1 MLKRVMAIAMAF
13 VGLSVGA
20 GFASG
25 QEVLQFFVVFGHAGL
40 WGAVAVALMMC
51 VIGLV
56 ILQLGSY
63 YQATEHTAV
72 FDKVAHPVAA
82 KFLDGSVMLTI
93 FSLGMVM
100 FAGAG
105 ANLNQQFGLPIW
117 VGAVILLVLVVV
129 LGRLDVDKVSNIIG
143 AITPGIILF
152 IVIAA
157 VYAFATAPDDWS
169 HLEESASTIRTTLP
183 NVWVGALNYLGF
195 SLIVVVSMSI
205 VIGGYYLNARIAGIG
220 GLLGG
225 GIFGLMLC
233 LVASSLFLKVD
244 MLKDDAMP
252 MLTLVGL
259 MHPIMGTLMSVAI
272 YGMIFNSAL
281 GMFYALTRRL
291 TVTKPQNFNST
302 FVMAVLVGFVLS
314 FLGFRTLVTYLYP
327 LLGYVGVALMFV
339 LVYAWIRD
347 RGVIV
352 NEVKRRQRIR
362 ALVTRKLD
370 PARKFTAVHQREL
383 ARRLKA
389 SNIDEEEMAATVRE
403 KVARQLDE
411 DESVDFSIDDNSS
424 SGHGSSRVN

>member
-1 MLKRVMAIAMAF
+1 MFKRVMAIAMAF

-40 WGAVAVALMMC
+40 WGAVSVAVMMC
-51 VIGLV
+51 VVGLV

-63 YQATEHTAV
+63 HQASEHTAV
-72 FDKVAHPVAA
+72 LDKVAHPVAV

-105 ANLNQQFGLPIW
+105 ANLNQQFGLPVWI
-117 VGAVILLVLVVV
+117 GAVILLVLVLI

-152 IVIAA
+152 IFIAA

-169 HLEESASTIRTTLP
+169 HLEASAATIHTTLP
-183 NVWVGALNYLGF
+183 NVWVASLNYLGF

-205 VIGGYYLNARIAGIG
+205 VIGGYYLNARVAGLGGLIG
-220 GLLGG
+220 GGT
-225 GIFGLMLC
+225 FGLMLC

-291 TVTKPQNFNST
+291 TVNNPQKFNST
-302 FVMAVLVGFVLS
+302 FVIAVLVGFVLS

-327 LLGYVGVALMFV
+327 LLGYVGVALMVV
-339 LVYAWIRD
+339 LIYAWIRD
-347 RGVIV
+347 RGMIV
-352 NEVKRRQRIR
+352 TEVKRRKRIR
-362 ALVTRKLD
+362 VLMARKLD
-370 PARKFTAVHQREL
+370 PAKKFTAGHQREL
-383 ARRLKA
+383 DRRLKA
-389 SNIDEEEMAATVRE
+389 SNIDEDEMAATVQE
-403 KVARQLDE
+403 KVERELHE
-411 DESVDFSIDDNSS
+411 DDSVDFSIDGGTTEN
-424 SGHGSSRVN
+424 GTPRVR